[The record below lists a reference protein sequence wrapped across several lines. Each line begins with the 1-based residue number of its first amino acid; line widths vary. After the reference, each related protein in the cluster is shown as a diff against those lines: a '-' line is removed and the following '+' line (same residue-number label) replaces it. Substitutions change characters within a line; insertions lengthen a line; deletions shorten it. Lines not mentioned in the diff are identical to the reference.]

1 MIRPYSSQFGNRYT
15 LGFARSSHILPI
27 SESVTGN
34 GCPEPTS
41 CTWLVWLSQSCIP
54 LLYGVLIAL
63 CVPDPA
69 HGAHVK
75 PIEESRGLQVLE
87 EIQKAITQLAE
98 HVTPTVVGVSTI
110 RTAPRPG
117 GTPRQSDMRV
127 PGAGSGVVIHEDGY
141 IVTNN
146 HVIGNGLNAE
156 IHFPDQSTL
165 IADIVGRDPDTDLAL
180 LKVQATRPLPS
191 VQFGDSSK
199 VKIGQWVL
207 AVGNPFGL
215 DQTVTL
221 GIVSGIGRENMN
233 VSRYENFIQI
243 DASINPGN
251 SGGPLFNLRGEVIGI
266 NTAIISFAQGI
277 GFAIPSNM
285 ANRIIQQL
293 KTDGRVV
300 RGWLGVGIQ
309 SLTPQLAEQFNV
321 PDGMGIVVDEVFA
334 NEPAAHAGIQ
344 SGDIITQIGNE
355 RLSSTS
361 QVSRVVAGFL
371 PGQEVVV
378 HVIRDGAT
386 LQLPVSLGS
395 KQETVIGSSPSPT
408 ATEIDLGLDVAPI
421 TDSLVERFA
430 LKRDTGILVVHV
442 ARGSVAHAEN
452 VRKGDVIEEVNR
464 VAVPTIQA
472 FRRELDAIN
481 PGETVLLRIL
491 RESRTFFVVLRP
503 GR

>member
-1 MIRPYSSQFGNRYT
+1 MPC
-15 LGFARSSHILPI
+15 LWPA
-27 SESVTGN
+27 
-34 GCPEPTS
+34 
-41 CTWLVWLSQSCIP
+41 WLSQACLP
-54 LLYGVLIAL
+54 LSFILVAL
-63 CVPDPA
+63 CMPDAA
-69 HGAHVK
+69 HGAHAK
-75 PIEESRGLQVLE
+75 QAEASQGLQVLE

-110 RTAPRPG
+110 RTPPRPG
-117 GTPRQSDMRV
+117 GMPRQGDMHA

-146 HVIGNGLNAE
+146 HVVGNGLNAE
-156 IHFPDQSTL
+156 IHFPDQSIL
-165 IADIVGRDPDTDLAL
+165 IADIVGRDRDTDLAL
-180 LKVQATRPLPS
+180 LKVHANRPLPS
-191 VQFGDSSK
+191 VPFGDSSK

-221 GIVSGIGRENMN
+221 GIVSGTGRENVN

-309 SLTPQLAEQFNV
+309 SLTPQLADEFNV
-321 PDGMGIVVDEVFA
+321 PDGLGIVVNDVFA
-334 NEPAAHAGIQ
+334 NEPAARAGIQ
-344 SGDIITQIGNE
+344 AGDVITQIGNE

-361 QVSRVVAGFL
+361 QLSRVVASFT
-371 PGQEVVV
+371 PGQEVMI
-378 HVIRDGAT
+378 HVIREGNRF
-386 LQLPVSLGS
+386 QLPVFLGS
-395 KQETVIGSSPSPT
+395 KQEAVTGASRSPT
-408 ATEIDLGLDVAPI
+408 AAEIDLGLDVSPI
-421 TDSLVERFA
+421 TEALVQRFA
-430 LKRDTGILVVHV
+430 LKRDTGILVMSV

-464 VAVPTIQA
+464 MAVPTILE
-472 FRRELDAIN
+472 FRRALDAIN
-481 PGETVLLRIL
+481 PGETVLLRIF

>member
-15 LGFARSSHILPI
+15 LGFARSSHIPPI
-27 SESVTGN
+27 SEPVTGN
-34 GCPEPTS
+34 GCPKPTS
-41 CTWLVWLSQSCIP
+41 CQWLAWLSQSCIL

-69 HGAHVK
+69 HGSHVK
-75 PIEESRGLQVLE
+75 PVEESRGLQVLE

-98 HVTPTVVGVSTI
+98 HVTPTVVGVSAI

-146 HVIGNGLNAE
+146 HVVGNGLNAE

-180 LKVQATRPLPS
+180 LKVRATHPLPS

-199 VKIGQWVL
+199 VRIGQWVL

-221 GIVSGIGRENMN
+221 GIVSGTGRENMN

-334 NEPAAHAGIQ
+334 NEPAAQAGIL

-361 QVSRVVAGFL
+361 QLSRVVAGFL
-371 PGQEVVV
+371 PGQEVMV
-378 HVIRDGAT
+378 HVIRDGNP
-386 LQLPVSLGS
+386 LQLPVFLGS

-421 TDSLVERFA
+421 TAELVERFA